1 MSPPANNELT
11 NLAYRVSAVEKDI
24 QIAGKEIAEIKSQLM
39 QKTTERENDLRFQS
53 FENQLQVALD
63 NIKEVKDI
71 IKDIVSRNEKD
82 QKDTASELKS
92 ISDSIAKIQIGALVA
107 LVLFFLGIVGT
118 VVSFLIT
125 NTIH

>member
-82 QKDTASELKS
+82 QKDTSSELKS

-118 VVSFLIT
+118 VVAFLIT